1 MSFVREF
8 LKRQAGHRQRW
19 RHFSCKVNRIRI
31 TLRDIAA
38 RCDISAT
45 AVSLAL
51 RNHPSI
57 PESTRVRVRGV
68 AASLNYRPD
77 PALAALNHYRHQ
89 QASAGQGYVLAYV
102 TCFEKRNGWQQSA
115 FFRRVFRGA
124 FAQAEALGYRM
135 EHFWF
140 AEPGVSSERFAEV
153 LEARGIRGMVIAPMP
168 QPASSLELPWQRF
181 SCVAIGPSLVSPVLN
196 SACGDQYQAIM
207 LALERLRF
215 LGYRRIGLLIH
226 PDADRRHQ
234 GKYQAAI
241 AYTATPETPTPLVSA
256 NPGDAELRAWLK
268 RYRPD
273 VVISDVDSNF
283 DRLVR
288 LGMRVPQRIG
298 FASLVRSGRR
308 EISGVETYP
317 EQIAGAA
324 VLRLQQML
332 YENET
337 GIPDLPSCSF
347 LPGKWVN
354 GSTTRAAGRV

>member
-1 MSFVREF
+1 M
-8 LKRQAGHRQRW
+8 
-19 RHFSCKVNRIRI
+19 NRIRI

-57 PESTRVRVRGV
+57 PESTRERVRGV
-68 AASLNYRPD
+68 ATALNYRPD

-89 QASAGQGYVLAYV
+89 RSSSAEGYVLAYV
-102 TCFEKRNGWQQSA
+102 TCFEKRNGWQQSP
-115 FFRRVFRGA
+115 FFRRVYRGA
-124 FAQAEALGYRM
+124 FAQAGTLGYRM
-135 EHFWF
+135 EHFWLS
-140 AEPGVSSERFAEV
+140 EPGLTGERFAHV

-168 QPASSLELPWQRF
+168 LPASSLELPWHRF

-207 LALERLRF
+207 LALERLRL

-234 GKYQAAI
+234 GKYQAAV
-241 AYTATPETPTPLVSA
+241 AHTATPETPRPLVMAHPS
-256 NPGDAELRAWLK
+256 DAVLRAWLK
-268 RYRPD
+268 QYKPD
-273 VVISDVDSNF
+273 VVISDVDANF

-288 LGMRVPQRIG
+288 LGIRIPQKIG
-298 FASLVRSGRR
+298 FTSLVRSGRK

-332 YENET
+332 YENQT
-337 GIPDLPSCSF
+337 GIPELPSCTM
-347 LPGKWVN
+347 LPGKWVD
-354 GSTTRAAGRV
+354 GITTRSLTRT

>member
-1 MSFVREF
+1 M
-8 LKRQAGHRQRW
+8 
-19 RHFSCKVNRIRI
+19 NRIRI

-38 RCDISAT
+38 RGDISAT

-57 PESTRVRVRGV
+57 PESTRDRVRGV
-68 AASLNYRPD
+68 AAALNYRPD

-89 QASAGQGYVLAYV
+89 RATSGQGYVLAYV
-102 TCFEKRNGWQQSA
+102 TCFEKRGGWQQSP
-115 FFRRVFRGA
+115 FFRRVYRGA
-124 FAQAEALGYRM
+124 FAQAGTLGYRM
-135 EHFWF
+135 EHFWLS
-140 AEPGVSSERFAEV
+140 EPGLTGERFAQV

-168 QPASSLELPWQRF
+168 LPASSLELPWHRF

-207 LALERLRF
+207 LALERLRL

-234 GKYQAAI
+234 GKYQAAV
-241 AYTATPETPTPLVSA
+241 AHTATPETPRPLVRA
-256 NPGDAELRAWLK
+256 NPSDGDLRAWLK
-268 RYRPD
+268 QYKPD
-273 VVISDVDSNF
+273 VVISDVDANF

-288 LGMRVPQRIG
+288 LGIRIPQKIG
-298 FASLVRSGRR
+298 FASLVRSGRK

-337 GIPDLPSCSF
+337 GIPDLPSCAM
-347 LPGKWVN
+347 LPGKWVE
-354 GSTTRAAGRV
+354 GSTTRPLART